1 MLIFSSFNIGKF
13 SKFLVDF
20 GCKLSKR
27 KINEIFN
34 KMTSQSIGAN
44 EQFQLRANNRLMTF
58 DVFKQGLQRVATEEH
73 NTDIEVLKKQ
83 WVQTRKKR
91 DALIAKQTKTNRKQV
106 MVDTY
111 QNQLDYDKQIV
122 KMLKNKP
129 YFDII
134 REYLIYLGLGNK
146 EKYLSKI
153 SNPQP
158 FQIRDA
164 SSRIVK
170 VKKKDHYT
178 KYIQKIQKDAPSKR
192 HILEV
197 ITKARHQGLLTK
209 RLNTGISGKSLSTP
223 SKVCKKA
230 DNIKPPLVSSY
241 KEMSQRKKKLDQQKI
256 NKKSN
261 KQENELKQRILEEQK
276 RLKEVEK
283 ERIRNLPP
291 PIVTLQELAKN
302 SFSNFY
308 QQSTSNEELN
318 DSAIDFI
325 KNMIATDEDVDS
337 KAGDQIVEIYDL
349 DNGQVTEY
357 HEDNRD
363 LNQREQYH
371 QTQSPKYA
379 EETQMVDP
387 RQVSVHDLQTA
398 EDTELNARDELDP
411 SRSHVQVVVSTKN
424 NKKIKAILPAD
435 HQRNIRNSK
444 HSHENNSKLVLY
456 DSNNA
461 SKNVSVIMDL

>member
-1 MLIFSSFNIGKF
+1 
-13 SKFLVDF
+13 
-20 GCKLSKR
+20 
-27 KINEIFN
+27 
-34 KMTSQSIGAN
+34 
-44 EQFQLRANNRLMTF
+44 
-58 DVFKQGLQRVATEEH
+58 
-73 NTDIEVLKKQ
+73 
-83 WVQTRKKR
+83 
-91 DALIAKQTKTNRKQV
+91 
-106 MVDTY
+106 
-111 QNQLDYDKQIV
+111 
-122 KMLKNKP
+122 
-129 YFDII
+129 
-134 REYLIYLGLGNK
+134 
-146 EKYLSKI
+146 
-153 SNPQP
+153 
-158 FQIRDA
+158 
-164 SSRIVK
+164 
-170 VKKKDHYT
+170 
-178 KYIQKIQKDAPSKR
+178 
-192 HILEV
+192 
-197 ITKARHQGLLTK
+197 
-209 RLNTGISGKSLSTP
+209 
-223 SKVCKKA
+223 
-230 DNIKPPLVSSY
+230 VSSY